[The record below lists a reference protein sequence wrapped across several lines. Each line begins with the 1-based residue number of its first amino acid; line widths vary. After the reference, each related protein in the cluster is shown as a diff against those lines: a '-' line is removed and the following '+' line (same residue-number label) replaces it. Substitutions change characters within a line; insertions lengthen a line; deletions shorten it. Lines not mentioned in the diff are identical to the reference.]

1 MPPHVRFAQREQLGA
16 GDDTLLIAAAGRLVR
31 KKGFEYLVDALATVP
46 EALLAIAGEGSLRGE
61 LEQRARDRGVMDRVR
76 FLGNRAQDDVAALFA
91 AADVIVTPSVRDDS
105 GNVDGLPNVVMEAL
119 ASGTALITT
128 AAGGIGA
135 VVEDNLTAAIV
146 AERDVNALSS
156 ALRRLGSDPAMRLRL
171 GAAARDLV
179 EQKFGWA
186 QTAAQFEEA
195 YARALAFSSAAR

>member
-1 MPPHVRFAQREQLGA
+1 
-16 GDDTLLIAAAGRLVR
+16 
-31 KKGFEYLVDALATVP
+31 
-46 EALLAIAGEGSLRGE
+46 
-61 LEQRARDRGVMDRVR
+61 
-76 FLGNRAQDDVAALFA
+76 
-91 AADVIVTPSVRDDS
+91 
-105 GNVDGLPNVVMEAL
+105 MEAL

-146 AERDVNALSS
+146 PERDVNALSS

-186 QTAAQFEEA
+186 QTAARFEAA
-195 YARALAFSSAAR
+195 YDRALAFSSAGR